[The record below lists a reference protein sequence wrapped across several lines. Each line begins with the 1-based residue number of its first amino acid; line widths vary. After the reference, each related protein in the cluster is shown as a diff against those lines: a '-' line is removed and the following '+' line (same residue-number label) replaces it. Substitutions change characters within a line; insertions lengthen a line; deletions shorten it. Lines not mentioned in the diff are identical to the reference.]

1 MAQIQWNQNMA
12 ENHLQKRKHDQ
23 MIKLKDRD
31 PVTFRRSN
39 VYGSRVPG
47 SRYQGMYDRQ
57 LKIYE
62 EQQDKGRLYPKGN
75 PIFPRKTGRYEEW
88 LKAWNHIPYIKLTQV
103 KKMKFCRLLKIFIDK
118 LNLYKLYNIL
128 YPIFKIFLFEN
139 WLLKKFL
146 NFKG

>member
-31 PVTFRRSN
+31 PMTGMSTGLEFVL
-39 VYGSRVPG
+39 GSRH
-47 SRYQGMYDRQ
+47 QGMYDRQ

-75 PIFPRKTGRYEEW
+75 PIFPRKTARYEEW
-88 LKAWNHIPYIKLTQV
+88 LKAWNHIPYIELTKV
-103 KKMKFCRLLKIFIDK
+103 KKEKFLRLFKFFIDK
-118 LNLYKLYNIL
+118 LNSYNL
-128 YPIFKIFLFEN
+128 
-139 WLLKKFL
+139 
-146 NFKG
+146 

>member
-31 PVTFRRSN
+31 PVTGTSTDFEP
-39 VYGSRVPG
+39 VPG

-103 KKMKFCRLLKIFIDK
+103 KK
-118 LNLYKLYNIL
+118 
-128 YPIFKIFLFEN
+128 
-139 WLLKKFL
+139 
-146 NFKG
+146 